1 MLEGGIPVMQTNM
14 ETENK
19 QGKKKAKESGPFHVN
34 QREKIVL
41 KVKNSPG
48 RNDSTCIAINQLTF
62 ARLDCGTKCRFP

>member
-34 QREKIVL
+34 QREKNYFESEKQSL
-41 KVKNSPG
+41 KK
-48 RNDSTCIAINQLTF
+48 
-62 ARLDCGTKCRFP
+62 